1 MDYPVSKGQ
10 KLEAEVIRWAD
21 AGKGV
26 AQIGGL
32 NGFVDQAMPGGD
44 GDHRHPTALCT
55 GQDGARAH
63 AFARPHRAALPGLR
77 PLRRLLHAAHE
88 V

>member
-32 NGFVDQAMPGGD
+32 NVFVDQAMPASVW
-44 GDHRHPTALCT
+44 RWRSSTPS
-55 GQDGARAH
+55 RAMH
-63 AFARPHRAALPGLR
+63 WPGRCACSRLRRPHRAACR
-77 PLRRLLHAAHE
+77 FTTAAAAAACST
-88 V
+88 

>member
-32 NGFVDQAMPGGD
+32 NVFVDQAMPGERVEMEIIDTQPRYALAGTVRVLTPSPC
-44 GDHRHPTALCT
+44 GRSPRRFTTA
-55 GQDGARAH
+55 
-63 AFARPHRAALPGLR
+63 AA
-77 PLRRLLHAAHE
+77 AAACST
-88 V
+88 

>member
-32 NGFVDQAMPGGD
+32 NVFVDQAMPGE
-44 GDHRHPTALCT
+44 RVEMEI
-55 GQDGARAH
+55 GARAY
-63 AFARPHRAALPGLR
+63 AFTRPHRAALPGLR